1 MSNWIGP
8 TVKQLRNYA
17 MHVLHNFLG
26 FNTNTTAF
34 CLGRSSLHLLL
45 LKSSMA
51 DPNHYWWNER
61 TALLRLKQ
69 RILTMGGQDQCTA
82 SLKCNWIGF
91 DQTRKTLLFRCTK
104 TTKSKPV
111 KLVTS
116 CTVILSPLQRWVL
129 SGWSIKNTSIKRCP
143 RPMTTPLVD
152 WNLSAKI

>member
-69 RILTMGGQDQCTA
+69 RILTMGGQDHCTA
-82 SLKCNWIGF
+82 SLIVTGLGLTEQEKRCYFDVLKLLNPSQSNWWLVVQWSFPPCKGECCLVEAS
-91 DQTRKTLLFRCTK
+91 KTLLLK
-104 TTKSKPV
+104 GAHD
-111 KLVTS
+111 
-116 CTVILSPLQRWVL
+116 QW
-129 SGWSIKNTSIKRCP
+129 P
-143 RPMTTPLVD
+143 RH
-152 WNLSAKI
+152 